1 MTTARD
7 LLGRLFEYIAEQAR
21 DVDPR
26 AFNLSRLANFFL
38 REPAQLLGL
47 PGLEFD
53 QADGGEPLWLRVPR
67 LEPVAAPA
75 VAERFAALISVSA
88 DPGGPPP
95 ALDPVQLALHLEDI
109 AGFAQHLAP
118 TTAAAP
124 GSATSRALAVQDM
137 PALPADEALR
147 RRIVQAQARFR
158 DAVQAAFDDI
168 SARWLAWAEAEAPR
182 RLSMQL
188 YGELFAL
195 MHQLQAQQTGKPVEL
210 VWGLGVAT
218 WRLRWESEDFTF
230 RYPLL
235 TQAVE
240 LSLDAATL
248 ALEVRPRT
256 TAPRLELDALI
267 ACLVPG
273 ACELE
278 QTGRDWLAQ
287 HAQEVPPS
295 PFHMPALQPLLRRI
309 AGSLDS
315 QGRFLDVLA
324 SGAPVPNAGAHL
336 VVTDAWALFAR
347 PQSYNFLVDDLRR
360 LRLGLEAAQTLPGGP
375 AALVT
380 PPDDAP
386 AEVQAVRFR
395 GLSSRGEGE
404 GTSDGDG
411 PARELY
417 FPLPYN
423 QEQVTIVQRL
433 ERSDGVTVQG
443 PPGTGKTHTIAN
455 IICHY
460 LATGRRVLVTSR
472 GEPALQ
478 VLQAKIPAE
487 VRPLTVAL
495 LSSDR
500 EGLRQFQ
507 GAIEAIQHRVSQ
519 LDPLQAQ
526 RRIATAHEA
535 IALAH
540 AELSRLDRRV
550 DDIARAQL
558 ASVDLDGTPLR
569 AQQLAE
575 LVRDG
580 QARFA
585 WFDDELPAGAP
596 PAPLTEDEARE
607 LREARR
613 RLGEDL
619 RCLAEPPPSSATLP
633 APDVLA
639 PLHQALQRLRRI
651 EGELARGALPALQGE
666 INEARALLAAV
677 EAALEPAQA
686 LEHADQAWAQALRR
700 QLSEPGFEAER
711 QALQSLLVEVPRL
724 AAARGDFLQRPVD
737 MPQEALACVR
747 TREAVER
754 AARTGKAF
762 NWLPFGEADAR
773 RHVAA
778 MRVDGREPATRQDWL
793 HVARFLALQM
803 ELQSL
808 LVRWQRLAPELG
820 LPELHQGAGALRK
833 LERLALIA
841 GLALRLSLEVDA
853 ELPRRAAVL
862 LSANPLPAPGSG
874 AVATVE
880 HLQRL
885 QKILRR
891 HVLHEA
897 LAGAPRRQQALLL
910 NLTAGGPL
918 GAQWQELIGQWLG
931 RTDVESDAFCAREA
945 ALRAET
951 QRLAALQPALECVRV
966 AAQRLAAAG
975 AARLAQRLR
984 SEPAEGAAHDAVLPT
999 DWRAAWTW
1007 ARARAA
1013 LQTLEG
1019 RGELTRL
1026 WARRAELEQGLS
1038 KLYEDVVAR
1047 AAWLATRMNASPK
1060 VLSALAG
1067 YANALHRIGQGTGPN
1082 AARYRRDAQAAMLD
1096 AAPAVPCWI
1105 MSHARVS
1112 ESMPADIG
1120 AFDLVIVDEASQ
1132 SDLWAL
1138 PAIARGKKILVVGD
1152 HKQVSPEGGF
1162 ISSARINDL
1171 RQRFLADQ
1179 PFAAAMTPEK
1189 SLYDLAAQVFA
1200 GQQVM
1205 LREHFRCVAPIIEYA
1220 NRNFYDHGVLPLR
1233 VPRAA
1238 ERIDPPL
1245 VDLFVEEGRRDHRD
1259 RNDAEAQAIADEIAA
1274 LLADERLAGRTLG
1287 VVSLLGLEQAR
1298 HIDAVVRA
1306 RFDAA
1311 ELLRRQFACGDA
1323 RTFQGSERDVMF
1335 LSLVVDARQCR
1346 ALAGNG
1352 ADQRFNVAASRAR
1365 DRMVLVR
1372 SVRMDELSEKDLRRT
1387 LLAHFEN
1394 PLPGGGHGHEDG
1406 RPLRALCESGFEREV
1421 FDALVQRG
1429 YRVRPQVRAGAY
1441 RIDMVV
1447 EGAHDARLAVECDG
1461 DAFHG
1466 PERWQQDVARQRV
1479 LERAG
1484 WVFWRCFASTW
1495 TLHREEVLAE
1505 LLARLAELDIA
1516 PLGAAEGSLSLL
1528 VEPRT
1533 WRAPAPSEQ
1542 VQQRLREAVE
1552 AGREQEEA

>member
-26 AFNLSRLANFFL
+26 AFNLSRLLNLFL

-47 PGLEFD
+47 PGVEFD
-53 QADGGEPLWLRVPR
+53 LLDGGEPLWLRVPR
-67 LEPVAAPA
+67 LEPVPAPA
-75 VAERFAALISVSA
+75 VAERFASHISVSA
-88 DPGGPPP
+88 DPDGPPP
-95 ALDPVQLALHLEDI
+95 ALDQVQLALSLEDI
-109 AGFAQHLAP
+109 ARFAQRLAP
-118 TTAAAP
+118 TAAAAP
-124 GSATSRALAVQDM
+124 RTSDSRALALHDTA
-137 PALPADEALR
+137 PPPDDALR
-147 RRIVQAQARFR
+147 QRIAQAQARFR
-158 DAVQAAFDDI
+158 AAVQEAFDDVA
-168 SARWLAWAEAEAPR
+168 ARWQAWAEVEAPR
-182 RLSMQL
+182 RRSMQL

-195 MHQLQAQQTGKPVEL
+195 MHQLEAQQTGKPVEL

-218 WRLRWESEDFTF
+218 WRLRWEDEDFTF

-256 TAPRLELDALI
+256 TAPRLELDAFI

-273 ACELE
+273 ASELE
-278 QTGRDWLAQ
+278 QSGRDWLAQ
-287 HAQEVPPS
+287 QALAPS
-295 PFHMPALQPLLRRI
+295 PFHMAALEPLLRRI

-315 QGRFLDVLA
+315 QGRFVEVLA
-324 SGAPVPNAGAHL
+324 AGAAVPNAGAHL
-336 VVTDAWALFAR
+336 QVTDAWVLFAR
-347 PQSYNFLVDDLRR
+347 PQSYNFLIDDLRR
-360 LRLGLEAAQTLPGGP
+360 LRLGLEAADELPGGP

-380 PPDDAP
+380 PPADAP
-386 AEVQAVRFR
+386 VEVQAVRFR
-395 GLSSRGEGE
+395 GLSSRGEGATDADE
-404 GTSDGDG
+404 

-433 ERSDGVTVQG
+433 EHSDGVTVQG

-519 LDPLQAQ
+519 LDPLEAQ

-540 AELSRLDRRV
+540 AELARLDRRV

-558 ASVDLDGTPLR
+558 ATVDLDGTPLR

-575 LVRDG
+575 MVRDG
-580 QARFA
+580 QPRFA
-585 WFDDELPAGAP
+585 WFDDELPADVPA
-596 PAPLTEDEARE
+596 APLTEDEAHE
-607 LREARR
+607 LRDARR
-613 RLGEDL
+613 RLGADL
-619 RCLAEPPPSSATLP
+619 VYLAEPPPSPAALP

-666 INEARALLAAV
+666 LNEARALLAAV
-677 EAALEPAQA
+677 DAALEPAQA
-686 LEHADQAWAQALRR
+686 LEHTDQAWAQALRR
-700 QLSEPGFEAER
+700 QLNEPGFEAER
-711 QALQSLLVEVPRL
+711 QALQSLLAEVPRL
-724 AAARGDFLQRPVD
+724 AAARGEFLQRPVD
-737 MPQEALACVR
+737 VPDEALTCPR

-762 NWLPFGEADAR
+762 GWLPFGEADAR

-778 MRVDGREPATRQDWL
+778 MRVDGREPATPQDWL

-803 ELQSL
+803 EFQSL
-808 LVRWQRLAPELG
+808 LLRWQRLAPELG
-820 LPELHQGAGALRK
+820 LPEIHNGAGALRK
-833 LERLALIA
+833 LERQALIA

-862 LSANPLPAPGSG
+862 LSVNPLPAPGNAA
-874 AVATVE
+874 AVTVE

-885 QKILRR
+885 QKILKR
-891 HVLHEA
+891 HVLHDG
-897 LAGAPRRQQALLL
+897 LASAPRRQQALLL
-910 NLTAGGPL
+910 NLSAGGPL
-918 GAQWQELIGQWLG
+918 GAQWRELLGQWLG
-931 RTDVESDAFCAREA
+931 SAEVDADTFSGRES

-951 QRLAALQPALECVRV
+951 QRVAALQPALERVRV

-975 AARLAQRLR
+975 AQRLAQRLLGVPVE
-984 SEPAEGAAHDAVLPT
+984 SGAADDAVLRA

-1013 LQTLEG
+1013 LDAMEG

-1038 KLYEDVVAR
+1038 RLYEDVVAR
-1047 AAWLATRMNASPK
+1047 AAWLATRTNASPK

-1067 YANALHRIGQGTGPN
+1067 YANAIHRIGQGTGPN

-1138 PAIARGKKILVVGD
+1138 PAIARGRKILVVGD

-1162 ISSARINDL
+1162 ISSARIDDL
-1171 RQRFLADQ
+1171 RHRFLADQ

-1238 ERIDPPL
+1238 ERMDPPL

-1259 RNDAEAQAIADEIAA
+1259 RNDAEAQAIADEIGT
-1274 LLADERLAGRTLG
+1274 LLDDERFANRTLG

-1311 ELLRRQFACGDA
+1311 ELLRRQFTCGDA

-1346 ALAGNG
+1346 ALSGNG
-1352 ADQRFNVAASRAR
+1352 AEQRFNVAASRAR

-1372 SVRMDELSEKDLRRT
+1372 SVRMEDLSEKDLRRT

-1394 PLPGGGHGHEDG
+1394 PLPGGAEHEG

-1421 FDALVQRG
+1421 FDALVVRG
-1429 YRVRPQVRAGAY
+1429 YRVLPQVRAGAY

-1447 EGAHDARLAVECDG
+1447 EGAHEARLAVECDG

-1495 TLHREEVLAE
+1495 TLHREAVLAE
-1505 LLARLAELDIA
+1505 LLARLAELGIE
-1516 PLGAAEGSLSLL
+1516 PLGAAEGAARL
-1528 VEPRT
+1528 VEQRT
-1533 WRAPAPSEQ
+1533 WRAPVPSEQ
-1542 VQQRLREAVE
+1542 ARERLQEAVE
-1552 AGREQEEA
+1552 EGKEQEEA